1 MVPWVKDPVVSL
13 QWLELLLWRG
23 FDPWPR
29 NFHMLGVRPK
39 KKSPVQGLQQ
49 WFSTRGDFVP
59 GRGTVGNIWTHCWL
73 LQLELC
79 F

>member
-1 MVPWVKDPVVSL
+1 MAQGTKDAAFVTAAAGVAAVARVPP
-13 QWLELLLWRG
+13 G
-23 FDPWPR
+23 

-59 GRGTVGNIWTHCWL
+59 GRGTVGNI
-73 LQLELC
+73 
-79 F
+79 